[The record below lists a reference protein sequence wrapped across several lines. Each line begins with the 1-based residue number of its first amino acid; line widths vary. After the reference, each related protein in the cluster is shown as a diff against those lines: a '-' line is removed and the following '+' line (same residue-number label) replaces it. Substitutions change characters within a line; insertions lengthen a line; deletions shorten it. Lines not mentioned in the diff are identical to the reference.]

1 MELLILLI
9 LFILFFM
16 NIPIG
21 FSLGVA
27 SLTVMLIRDLP
38 LITISQK
45 MFSGVDSFPLLAVP
59 FFILAGDMMDAGG
72 ISLRI
77 VRFAHTL
84 VGHIRG
90 GLAHVAVMASMFFAG
105 ISGSSIA
112 DTAAVGSIMIPAMQE
127 SRYGKSYSG
136 AVCAAAGSV
145 GCIIPP
151 SIPMVVYGVLGDVS
165 VAALFLG
172 GAIPGLL
179 IGLALMILAYFIAR
193 ARGFERGKLTGF
205 GEILKTFRK
214 SILALI
220 MPGIIVGGIMGGVFT
235 ATESGAI
242 AVVYGLFIGLFVF
255 RSIRLRD
262 LPRVFIRSS
271 ITTGMVMMIISTAAI
286 FRYLITIDQVPQKI
300 AEIFLMMTQNPY
312 VLFALINVLLLIVGT
327 FMDTLSALIILAP
340 IFLPVVKG
348 FGVDPVHFG
357 VVVVI
362 NLAIGMATPPLGVCL
377 FVACGIAKITL
388 REITLAIW
396 PFLIV
401 LIVVLFLVT
410 YVTPTTLWLPRLFG
424 F

>member
-1 MELLILLI
+1 VELLILLI
-9 LFILFFM
+9 LFVLFFM

-21 FSLGVA
+21 FSLGLA
-27 SLTVMLIRDLP
+27 SLTVMVIRDLP

-112 DTAAVGSIMIPAMQE
+112 DTAAVGSIMIPAMNK
-127 SRYGKSYSG
+127 SGYSKSYSG

-172 GAIPGLL
+172 GAIPGVL
-179 IGLALMILAYFIAR
+179 IGVALMILAYFIAR
-193 ARGFERGKLTGF
+193 ARGFTKEKWSGF
-205 GEILKTFRK
+205 GEIWKTLRN

-242 AVVYGLFIGLFVF
+242 AVVYGLFVGLFVF
-255 RSIRLRD
+255 RSMRLRD
-262 LPRVFIRSS
+262 IPRVLIRSS

-300 AEIFLMMTQNPY
+300 ADIFLAMTQNPY

-388 REITLAIW
+388 RQITLAIW

-401 LIVVLFLVT
+401 LIAVLFLVT
-410 YVTPTTLWLPRLFG
+410 YVTPTTLWLGRLFG

>member
-1 MELLILLI
+1 
-9 LFILFFM
+9 M

-21 FSLGVA
+21 FSLGLA
-27 SLTVMLIRDLP
+27 SLTVMVIKDIP

-72 ISLRI
+72 ISLRL

-112 DTAAVGSIMIPAMQE
+112 DTAAVGSIMIPAMNKSGYSE
-127 SRYGKSYSG
+127 SYSG
-136 AVCAAAGSV
+136 AVCAAAGCI

-165 VAALFLG
+165 IAALFLG
-172 GAIPGLL
+172 GAIPGVL
-179 IGLALMILAYFIAR
+179 IGVALMILVYFIAR
-193 ARGFERGKLTGF
+193 ARGFAKEKWAGF
-205 GEILKTFRK
+205 GEVWKGLRN

-220 MPGIIVGGIMGGVFT
+220 MPGIIVGGIMGGIFT
-235 ATESGAI
+235 ATESGVV
-242 AVVYGLFIGLFVF
+242 AVVYGLFVGLFVF

-262 LPRVFIRSS
+262 IPRVLIRSS

-300 AEIFLMMTQNPY
+300 ADIFLAMTQNPY

-348 FGVDPVHFG
+348 FGIDPIHFG

-388 REITLAIW
+388 WQITVAIW
-396 PFLIV
+396 PFLMVMIS
-401 LIVVLFLVT
+401 VLFLVT
-410 YVTPTTLWLPRLFG
+410 YFTPTTLWLVRLFG

>member
-127 SRYGKSYSG
+127 SGYGKSYSG

-193 ARGFERGKLTGF
+193 ARGFEREKLAGF
-205 GEILKTFRK
+205 GEMWKTFRK

-300 AEIFLMMTQNPY
+300 AEIFLMMTHNPY

-396 PFLIV
+396 PFLIA

>member
-1 MELLILLI
+1 VDLLILLI
-9 LFILFFM
+9 LFVLFFM

-21 FSLGVA
+21 FSLGLA
-27 SLTVMLIRDLP
+27 SLTVMVIKDLP

-72 ISLRI
+72 ISLRL

-112 DTAAVGSIMIPAMQE
+112 DTAAVGSIMIPAMN
-127 SRYGKSYSG
+127 KSGYSEPYSG
-136 AVCAAAGSV
+136 AVCAAAGCI

-165 VAALFLG
+165 IAALFLG
-172 GAIPGLL
+172 GAIPGVL
-179 IGLALMILAYFIAR
+179 IGVGLMILAYFTAR
-193 ARGFERGKLTGF
+193 AKGFAKEKWVGF
-205 GEILKTFRK
+205 GEAWKALRN

-220 MPGIIVGGIMGGVFT
+220 MPGIIVGGIMSGIFT
-235 ATESGAI
+235 ATESGVI
-242 AVVYGLFIGLFVF
+242 AVVYGLFVGLFVF

-262 LPRVFIRSS
+262 IPRVLIRSS

-300 AEIFLMMTQNPY
+300 ADIFLAMTQNPY

-348 FGVDPVHFG
+348 FGIDPVHFG

-362 NLAIGMATPPLGVCL
+362 NLAVGMATPPLGVCL

-388 REITLAIW
+388 RQITAAIW
-396 PFLIV
+396 PSLIV
-401 LIVVLFLVT
+401 MIAVLFLVT
-410 YVTPTTLWLPRLFG
+410 YVPPTTLWLGRLFG

>member
-1 MELLILLI
+1 MELLILLV
-9 LFILFFM
+9 LFVLFFM

-21 FSLGVA
+21 FSLGLA
-27 SLTVMLIRDLP
+27 SLSVMLIRDLP

-77 VRFAHTL
+77 VRFAHSL
-84 VGHIRG
+84 VGHFRG

-112 DTAAVGSIMIPAMQE
+112 DTAAVGSIMIPAME
-127 SRYGKSYSG
+127 KSGYGKSYSG

-179 IGLALMILAYFIAR
+179 IGIALMILAYFIAR
-193 ARGFERGKLTGF
+193 ARAFEKGKWEGL
-205 GEILKTFRK
+205 GEIWKTFRN

-242 AVVYGLFIGLFVF
+242 AVVYGLVVGLFVF
-255 RSIRLRD
+255 RSIRFRD
-262 LPRVFIRSS
+262 IPRILIRSS

-300 AEIFLMMTQNPY
+300 ADIFLMMTQNPY
-312 VLFALINVLLLIVGT
+312 ILFVLINVLLLIVGT

-401 LIVVLFLVT
+401 LIAVLFLVT
-410 YVTPTTLWLPRLFG
+410 YVTPTTLWLASLFG

>member
-1 MELLILLI
+1 VDLLILLI
-9 LFILFFM
+9 LFVLFFM

-21 FSLGVA
+21 FSLGLA
-27 SLTVMLIRDLP
+27 SLTVMVIKDLP

-72 ISLRI
+72 ISLRL

-90 GLAHVAVMASMFFAG
+90 GLAHVAVIASMFFAG

-112 DTAAVGSIMIPAMQE
+112 DTAAVGSIMIPAMNK
-127 SRYGKSYSG
+127 SGYSKSYSG
-136 AVCAAAGSV
+136 AVCAAAGSI

-165 VAALFLG
+165 IAALFLG
-172 GAIPGLL
+172 GAIPGVL
-179 IGLALMILAYFIAR
+179 IGVALMILAYFIAR
-193 ARGFERGKLTGF
+193 ARGFAKEKWVGF
-205 GEILKTFRK
+205 GEIWKTLRN

-220 MPGIIVGGIMGGVFT
+220 MPGIIVGGIMGGIFT
-235 ATESGAI
+235 ATESGAV
-242 AVVYGLFIGLFVF
+242 AVVYGLFVGLFVF

-262 LPRVFIRSS
+262 IPRVLIRSS

-300 AEIFLMMTQNPY
+300 ADIFLAMTQNPY

-348 FGVDPVHFG
+348 FGIDPVHFG

-388 REITLAIW
+388 RQITLAIW

-401 LIVVLFLVT
+401 MITVLFLVT
-410 YVTPTTLWLPRLFG
+410 YVTPTTLWLVRLFG

>member
-9 LFILFFM
+9 LFVLFFM

-21 FSLGVA
+21 FSLGLA

-112 DTAAVGSIMIPAMQE
+112 DTAAVGSIMIPAMNK
-127 SRYGKSYSG
+127 SGYSKSYSG

-172 GAIPGLL
+172 GAIPGVL
-179 IGLALMILAYFIAR
+179 IGVALMILAYFIAR
-193 ARGFERGKLTGF
+193 ARGFAKEKWSGF
-205 GEILKTFRK
+205 GEIWKALRN

-255 RSIRLRD
+255 RSMRLRD
-262 LPRVFIRSS
+262 IPRVLIRSS

-300 AEIFLMMTQNPY
+300 ADIFLAMTQNPY

-388 REITLAIW
+388 RQITKAIW
-396 PFLIV
+396 PFLIA
-401 LIVVLFLVT
+401 LIAVLFLVT
-410 YVTPTTLWLPRLFG
+410 YVTPTTLWLGRLFG

>member
-21 FSLGVA
+21 FSLGMA

-193 ARGFERGKLTGF
+193 ARGFEREKLAGF
-205 GEILKTFRK
+205 GEIWKTFRK

-300 AEIFLMMTQNPY
+300 AEIFLMMTHNPY

>member
-1 MELLILLI
+1 VELLILLI
-9 LFILFFM
+9 LFVLFFM

-21 FSLGVA
+21 FSLGLA

-112 DTAAVGSIMIPAMQE
+112 DTAAVGSIMIPAMK
-127 SRYGKSYSG
+127 KSGYSKAYSG

-172 GAIPGLL
+172 GAIPGVL
-179 IGLALMILAYFIAR
+179 IGVALMILAYFIAR
-193 ARGFERGKLTGF
+193 ARGFAKEKWSGF
-205 GEILKTFRK
+205 GEIWKALRN

-242 AVVYGLFIGLFVF
+242 AVVYGLFVGLFVF

-262 LPRVFIRSS
+262 IPRVLIRSS

-300 AEIFLMMTQNPY
+300 ADIFLAMTQNPY
-312 VLFALINVLLLIVGT
+312 VLFAMINVLLLIVGT

-388 REITLAIW
+388 RQITIAIW
-396 PFLIV
+396 PFLIA
-401 LIVVLFLVT
+401 LIAVLFLVT
-410 YVTPTTLWLPRLFG
+410 YVTPTTLWLGRLFG

>member
-9 LFILFFM
+9 LFVLFFM

-21 FSLGVA
+21 FSLGLA
-27 SLTVMLIRDLP
+27 SLTVMVIRDLP

-112 DTAAVGSIMIPAMQE
+112 DTAAVGSIMIPAMNK
-127 SRYGKSYSG
+127 SGYSKSYSG

-172 GAIPGLL
+172 GAIPGVL
-179 IGLALMILAYFIAR
+179 IGVALMILAYFIAR
-193 ARGFERGKLTGF
+193 ARGFTKEKWSGF
-205 GEILKTFRK
+205 GEIWKTLRN

-242 AVVYGLFIGLFVF
+242 AVVYGLFVGLFVF
-255 RSIRLRD
+255 RSMRLRD
-262 LPRVFIRSS
+262 IPRVLIRSS

-300 AEIFLMMTQNPY
+300 ADIFLAMTQNPY

-388 REITLAIW
+388 RQITLAIW

-401 LIVVLFLVT
+401 LIAVLFLVT
-410 YVTPTTLWLPRLFG
+410 YVTPTTLWLGRLFG

>member
-1 MELLILLI
+1 VELLILLI
-9 LFILFFM
+9 LFVLFFM

-21 FSLGVA
+21 FSLGLA
-27 SLTVMLIRDLP
+27 SLTVMVIRDLP

-112 DTAAVGSIMIPAMQE
+112 DTAAVGSIMIPAMNK
-127 SRYGKSYSG
+127 SGYSKSYSG

-172 GAIPGLL
+172 GAIPGVL
-179 IGLALMILAYFIAR
+179 IGVALMILAYFIAR
-193 ARGFERGKLTGF
+193 ARGFTKEKWSGF
-205 GEILKTFRK
+205 GEIWKTLRN

-242 AVVYGLFIGLFVF
+242 AVVYGLFVGLFVF
-255 RSIRLRD
+255 RSMRLRD
-262 LPRVFIRSS
+262 IPRVLIRSS

-300 AEIFLMMTQNPY
+300 ADIFLAMTQNPY

-388 REITLAIW
+388 RQITLAIW
-396 PFLIV
+396 PF
-401 LIVVLFLVT
+401 
-410 YVTPTTLWLPRLFG
+410 
-424 F
+424 

>member
-1 MELLILLI
+1 VDLLILLI
-9 LFILFFM
+9 LFVLFFM

-21 FSLGVA
+21 FSLGLA
-27 SLTVMLIRDLP
+27 SLTVMVIKDIP

-72 ISLRI
+72 ISLRL

-112 DTAAVGSIMIPAMQE
+112 DTAAVGSIMIPAMNKSGYSE
-127 SRYGKSYSG
+127 SYSG
-136 AVCAAAGSV
+136 AVCAAAGCI

-165 VAALFLG
+165 IAALFLG
-172 GAIPGLL
+172 GAIPGVL
-179 IGLALMILAYFIAR
+179 IGVALMILAYFIAR
-193 ARGFERGKLTGF
+193 ARGFAKEKWAGF
-205 GEILKTFRK
+205 GEVWKTLRN

-220 MPGIIVGGIMGGVFT
+220 MPGIIVGGIMGGIFT
-235 ATESGAI
+235 ATESGVV
-242 AVVYGLFIGLFVF
+242 AVVYGLFVGLFVF
-255 RSIRLRD
+255 RSIRVRD
-262 LPRVFIRSS
+262 IPRVLIRSS

-300 AEIFLMMTQNPY
+300 ADIFLAMTQNPY

-348 FGVDPVHFG
+348 FGIDPVHFG

-362 NLAIGMATPPLGVCL
+362 NLAIGMGTPPLGVCL

-388 REITLAIW
+388 RQITVAIW
-396 PFLIV
+396 PFLMVMIG
-401 LIVVLFLVT
+401 VLFLVT
-410 YVTPTTLWLPRLFG
+410 YFTPTTLWLVRLFG